1 MAMAY
6 SSVTHTPLGYMR
18 AVATDSGVCRMD
30 WQQSPFTI
38 QSNHIKAEENDV
50 SRETISQLNA
60 YLAAERKI
68 FTIPLDLSAI
78 ASPFQKWLLVLK
90 DVPYGDTISYADF
103 AERWGN
109 RKAARAAGSACRRNP
124 LPIIVPCHRILKSD
138 WSYDNY
144 SGGNNKNPHHPDN
157 IYIKQYLIEFEAQ
170 NQKKQVAS

>member
-1 MAMAY
+1 
-6 SSVTHTPLGYMR
+6 MR

-30 WQQSPFTI
+30 WQQTPFTT
-38 QSNHIKAEENDV
+38 QSDHIKAEENDV

-60 YLAAERKI
+60 YLAAERKN

-109 RKAARAAGSACRRNP
+109 RKAARAAGSACQRNP

-138 WSYDNY
+138 RSYDNY
-144 SGGNNKNPHHPDN
+144 SGGNNRNPHNPDN
-157 IYIKQYLIEFEAQ
+157 IYIKQWLIELEAR
-170 NQKKQVAS
+170 NQQKQIAF

>member
-1 MAMAY
+1 MAY
-6 SSVTHTPLGYMR
+6 SSITHTPLGYMR

-30 WQQSPFTI
+30 WQQTPFTI
-38 QSNHIKAEENDV
+38 QSDHIKPEENDV

-60 YLAAERKI
+60 YLAAERKD

-109 RKAARAAGSACRRNP
+109 RKAARAAGSACQRNP
-124 LPIIVPCHRILKSD
+124 LPIIIPCHRILKSD
-138 WSYDNY
+138 RSYDNY
-144 SGGNNKNPHHPDN
+144 SGGNNKNPHHPYN
-157 IYIKQYLIEFEAQ
+157 IYIKQWLIELEAR
-170 NQKKQVAS
+170 NQKKQAPS

>member
-6 SSVTHTPLGYMR
+6 SSITHTLLGYMR

-30 WQQSPFTI
+30 WQQTPFTN
-38 QSNHIKAEENDV
+38 QPDHIEAEENDV

-78 ASPFQKWLLVLK
+78 APSLQKWLLVLK
-90 DVPYGDTISYADF
+90 DVPYGNTISYADF

-109 RKAARAAGSACRRNP
+109 RKAARAAGGACQRNP
-124 LPIIVPCHRILKSD
+124 LPIIVPCHRILKND
-138 WSYDNY
+138 GSYDNY
-144 SGGNNKNPHHPDN
+144 SGGDNKNSQHPEN
-157 IYIKQYLIEFEAQ
+157 IYRKQYLIELEAR
-170 NQKKQVAS
+170 NQ

>member
-1 MAMAY
+1 MAY
-6 SSVTHTPLGYMR
+6 SSITHTPLGYMR

-30 WQQSPFTI
+30 WQQVPFTI
-38 QSNHIKAEENDV
+38 QADYIEAEENDV

-60 YLAAERKI
+60 YLAAERKD

-109 RKAARAAGSACRRNP
+109 RKAARAAGSACQRNP
-124 LPIIVPCHRILKSD
+124 LPIIIPCHRILKSD
-138 WSYDNY
+138 RSYDNY
-144 SGGNNKNPHHPDN
+144 SGGNNKNPHHPYN
-157 IYIKQYLIEFEAQ
+157 IYIKQWLIELEAR
-170 NQKKQVAS
+170 NQKKQAPS

>member
-1 MAMAY
+1 
-6 SSVTHTPLGYMR
+6 MR
-18 AVATDSGVCRMD
+18 AVATDRGVCRMD
-30 WQQSPFTI
+30 WQQTPFTI
-38 QSNHIKAEENDV
+38 QSDHINAEENDV
-50 SRETISQLNA
+50 SRETVSQLNA
-60 YLAAERKI
+60 YLAAERKN

-109 RKAARAAGSACRRNP
+109 RKAARAAGNACRRNP

-138 WSYDNY
+138 RSYDNY

-157 IYIKQYLIEFEAQ
+157 IYIKQWLIELEAQ
-170 NQKKQVAS
+170 NYQKPLAS

>member
-6 SSVTHTPLGYMR
+6 SSITHTPLGYMR
-18 AVATDSGVCRMD
+18 AVATDRGVCRMD
-30 WQQSPFTI
+30 WQQTPFTI
-38 QSNHIKAEENDV
+38 QSDHINAEENDV
-50 SRETISQLNA
+50 SRETVSQLNA
-60 YLAAERKI
+60 YLAAERKN

-109 RKAARAAGSACRRNP
+109 RKAARAAGSACQRNP

-138 WSYDNY
+138 RSYDNY
-144 SGGNNKNPHHPDN
+144 SGGTNKNPHHPDN
-157 IYIKQYLIEFEAQ
+157 IYIKQWLIELEAR
-170 NQKKQVAS
+170 N